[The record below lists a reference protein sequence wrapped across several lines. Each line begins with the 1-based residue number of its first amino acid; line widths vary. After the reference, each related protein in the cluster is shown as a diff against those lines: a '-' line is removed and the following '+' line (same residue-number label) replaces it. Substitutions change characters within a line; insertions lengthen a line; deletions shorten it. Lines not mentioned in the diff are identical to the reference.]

1 MLLGNAQGVDY
12 VYNTRDW
19 LQMIN
24 QQNIN
29 SSQDPGHDGSNGIP
43 VDKFGEVIGY
53 DVSGAIGAV
62 QRAPQMFN
70 GNISWLMYNMSGV
83 SLTQQPFTP
92 TSLVGYSYT
101 YDKANRLKSADFG
114 IWAQSMSGIWNWY
127 PTNDYDVKK
136 LVYSKNG
143 NLDSLQRYNQSG
155 ILSDNLKYNYANNS
169 NNMLT
174 SISGSTSSTYTYD
187 NNGNVLS
194 DSYRGIVFIIY
205 DSDNLPIRIYK
216 TSGENQFYTY
226 DMNGNR
232 TRKTVTGSIDRF
244 YFNGIDGKTEA
255 LCLMPYSSDF
265 TYNIW
270 GNNDNIGQVKVQNN
284 SVIGRYYYLKD
295 HLGNIKMTV
304 NSGGTVIGYN
314 DYYPFGKIMPG
325 NRSLDNA
332 SVDNRYKFTSKERDT
347 ETGYD
352 YFGARYYDSFIVRWL
367 QVDPLAEKHRVFSP
381 YNYAQDNP
389 IRFIDPNGMETPEEK
404 KTREKEEQKLKEQ
417 AAQIEDL
424 HNASENFT
432 ST

>member
-1 MLLGNAQGVDY
+1 
-12 VYNTRDW
+12 
-19 LQMIN
+19 
-24 QQNIN
+24 
-29 SSQDPGHDGSNGIP
+29 
-43 VDKFGEVIGY
+43 
-53 DVSGAIGAV
+53 
-62 QRAPQMFN
+62 
-70 GNISWLMYNMSGV
+70 
-83 SLTQQPFTP
+83 
-92 TSLVGYSYT
+92 
-101 YDKANRLKSADFG
+101 
-114 IWAQSMSGIWNWY
+114 MSGIWNWY

-155 ILSDNLKYNYANNS
+155 ILSDNLKYNYANNN

-187 NNGNVLS
+187 DNGNVLS

-232 TRKTVTGSIDRF
+232 TRKTVTGSTDRF

-304 NSGGTVIGYN
+304 
-314 DYYPFGKIMPG
+314 
-325 NRSLDNA
+325 
-332 SVDNRYKFTSKERDT
+332 
-347 ETGYD
+347 
-352 YFGARYYDSFIVRWL
+352 
-367 QVDPLAEKHRVFSP
+367 Q
-381 YNYAQDNP
+381 
-389 IRFIDPNGMETPEEK
+389 PN
-404 KTREKEEQKLKEQ
+404 
-417 AAQIEDL
+417 
-424 HNASENFT
+424 
-432 ST
+432 

>member
-1 MLLGNAQGVDY
+1 
-12 VYNTRDW
+12 
-19 LQMIN
+19 
-24 QQNIN
+24 
-29 SSQDPGHDGSNGIP
+29 
-43 VDKFGEVIGY
+43 
-53 DVSGAIGAV
+53 
-62 QRAPQMFN
+62 
-70 GNISWLMYNMSGV
+70 
-83 SLTQQPFTP
+83 
-92 TSLVGYSYT
+92 
-101 YDKANRLKSADFG
+101 
-114 IWAQSMSGIWNWY
+114 MSGIWNWY

-174 SISGSTSSTYTYD
+174 SISGSASSTYTYD
-187 NNGNVLS
+187 DNGNVLS

-216 TSGENQFYTY
+216 TSRENQFCTEVYPAY
-226 DMNGNR
+226 SGNMNGNR
-232 TRKTVTGSIDRF
+232 TRKTVTGSTDRF

-265 TYNIW
+265 TYNVG

-304 NSGGTVIGYN
+304 NSSGTVIGYN

-332 SVDNRYKFTSKERDT
+332 SADNRYKFTSKERDT

-352 YFGARYYDSFIVRWL
+352 YFGARYYDSFIGRWL
-367 QVDPLAEKHRVFSP
+367 QVDPLADKYQGWSP
-381 YNYAQDNP
+381 YNYCGNNP
-389 IRFIDPNGMETPEEK
+389 ICIIDPNGDKWLKDADKDKAKEVMGKLEE
-404 KTREKEEQKLKEQ
+404 
-417 AAQIEDL
+417 
-424 HNASENFT
+424 
-432 ST
+432 